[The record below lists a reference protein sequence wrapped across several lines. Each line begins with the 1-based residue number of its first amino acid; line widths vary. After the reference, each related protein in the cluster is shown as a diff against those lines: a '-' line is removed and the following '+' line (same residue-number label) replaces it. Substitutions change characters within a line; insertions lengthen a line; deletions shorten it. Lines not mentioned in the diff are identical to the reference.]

1 MGKCSQRKKSGK
13 YLLCCCVVTMRRLIL
28 GKKHITTFGHAH
40 TARLGPERA
49 KSFIPKAN
57 QLTRGILFNP
67 YINKQFATEH

>member
-1 MGKCSQRKKSGK
+1 
-13 YLLCCCVVTMRRLIL
+13 MRRLIL
-28 GKKHITTFGHAH
+28 GKKHTTKFGHAH

-67 YINKQFATEH
+67 YIIKQFATEH